1 MKTVQLGNK
10 QKKYRSIKEAAEAA
24 GIPYITLYMRLRM
37 GNTAKIAM
45 KKPVR
50 KYVKRE
56 MAAMP

>member
-24 GIPYITLYMRLRM
+24 GVSYMTFYMRLRM
-37 GNTAKIAM
+37 GEAPKAAM

-50 KYVKRE
+50 KYTKRE
-56 MAAMP
+56 MVEA